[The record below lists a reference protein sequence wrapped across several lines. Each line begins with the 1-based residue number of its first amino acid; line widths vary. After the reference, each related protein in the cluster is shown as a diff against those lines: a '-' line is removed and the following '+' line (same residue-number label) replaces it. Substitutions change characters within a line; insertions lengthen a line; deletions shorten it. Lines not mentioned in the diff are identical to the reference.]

1 MKQREIKFRAFNGE
15 QMISPDYIDRNGVAW
30 WKEDSIP
37 TFNVQPMQFTGLQD
51 KNGVEIYEGDI
62 VECEYGK
69 GKVVFYAGC
78 FMIEWIDDVEADME
92 FVFSRKGRSAR
103 VGDEC
108 LTVIGNIYEHPEL
121 LTTKK

>member
-1 MKQREIKFRAFNGE
+1 MKQREIKFRALYEGIWYYQTLEEILTVTLAAF
-15 QMISPDYIDRNGVAW
+15 RNG
-30 WKEDSIP
+30 KHK
-37 TFNVQPMQFTGLQD
+37 TQFTGLKD

-78 FMIEWIDDVEADME
+78 FMIEWIDDAEADME